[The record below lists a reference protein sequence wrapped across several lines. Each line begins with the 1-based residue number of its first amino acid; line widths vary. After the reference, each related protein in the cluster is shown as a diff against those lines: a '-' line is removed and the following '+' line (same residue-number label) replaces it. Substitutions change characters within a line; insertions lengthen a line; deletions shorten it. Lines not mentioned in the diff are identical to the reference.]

1 MNNRPLHTA
10 LFAAALGLAGTGA
23 AQAQDALTA
32 PQVRAQLEAQGYT
45 KVEDLEFKDGM
56 WKADATSANGKR
68 VDVRLDPRTGNV
80 YPDKPVSALGEADIR
95 AQLSAA
101 GYSGV
106 HDVKLDDGLWTAKG
120 TTAAGEKVK
129 VRLDPTT
136 GEVIALEKD

>member
-80 YPDKPVSALGEADIR
+80 YPDKPVPALGEADIR

-106 HDVKLDDGLWTAKG
+106 HDVKLDDGLWKAKG
-120 TTAAGEKVK
+120 TPAAGEKVK